1 MSAFSVNMDLNTVA
15 GSKNSAGFPEKAARI
30 LCRVEGSGWKQ
41 LLSVWTFFYIVL
53 YNGQSDILSGG
64 TSVLAEA
71 GCSFMQKR

>member
-15 GSKNSAGFPEKAARI
+15 GSKNSAGFPEKLPGFCAV
-30 LCRVEGSGWKQ
+30 LKGPDGSSCF
-41 LLSVWTFFYIVL
+41 LTFFYIVL